1 MILAYQLDK
10 AGRVATLNFLLIIF
24 GYILDML
31 FFGYS
36 MALYE
41 VIGASI
47 IVICSAIVFILKIY
61 KFTD

>member
-1 MILAYQLDK
+1 MAYQLDK

-24 GYILDML
+24 GYILDIL

-47 IVICSAIVFILKIY
+47 IVICSGIVFLIKIY